1 LTEGVKMSVSISKAI
16 LHILDTALGI
26 PVLSENLMSFND
38 EMREYTE
45 KHIIKCYNDADLKK
59 TKFINNDG
67 VFFNSIRDYLN
78 NDDFI
83 KFSNE
88 ISEFFFRLIT
98 ENPDIKPCDLLFVQ
112 ANVFNKD
119 YIIILK
125 LNYRKGYIHFT
136 KQEESTKNIIIEQPC
151 SLPAASQK
159 IDEFIFVDL
168 NSLDVFVKE
177 KKCQVYNE
185 PCYYISK
192 HILECREEKPDK
204 EKVKIITDTTDKIIK
219 EYYDDD
225 MLMKS
230 QVKNIIRENV
240 EEKLNINLEEIS
252 EKVFKDNDA
261 KKVYNEEIQMK
272 GIREPEV
279 KVNFNYANK
288 IKTKQKFITDEGI
301 EINIPYEMLSDKDKV
316 EFITNPD
323 GTISIMLKNIDNI
336 TDK

>member
-1 LTEGVKMSVSISKAI
+1 MSISISKAI
-16 LHILDTALGI
+16 LHILDTSLGI

-38 EMREYTE
+38 QMREYTE
-45 KHIIKCYNDADLKK
+45 KHILKCFNDPDLKK
-59 TKFINNDG
+59 TKFINEVG
-67 VFFNSIRDYLN
+67 FFLKLIKEYKV
-78 NDDFI
+78 NDDYI

-88 ISEFFFRLIT
+88 VSEFFFKLIA
-98 ENPDIKPCDLLFVQ
+98 ENPDIKQCDLLFVQ

-119 YIIILK
+119 YMIILK
-125 LNYRKGYIHFT
+125 LNYKKGYIHFT

-159 IDEFIFVDL
+159 IDECLFVDL
-168 NSLDVFVKE
+168 NSLEVFVKE
-177 KKCQVYNE
+177 RKCQVYNE

-192 HILECREEKPDK
+192 HLLECREEKPDK
-204 EKVKIITDTTDKIIK
+204 EKVKIITQTTDKIIK

-225 MLMKS
+225 MFMKS

-252 EKVFKDNDA
+252 EKVFKDHDA
-261 KKVYNEEIQMK
+261 KQVYNEEIKMK
-272 GIREPEV
+272 GIKEPEI

-301 EINIPYEMLSDKDKV
+301 EINIPYEMLSNKEKV
-316 EFITNPD
+316 EFITNHD

-336 TDK
+336 VDK

>member
-1 LTEGVKMSVSISKAI
+1 MSVSISKAI
-16 LHILDTALGI
+16 LHILDPSLGI

-38 EMREYTE
+38 QMREYTE
-45 KHIIKCYNDADLKK
+45 KHILKCYNDADLKK
-59 TKFINNDG
+59 TKFASEVG
-67 VFFNSIRDYLN
+67 FFINSIREYLN

-88 ISEFFFRLIT
+88 VSEFFFKLNA
-98 ENPDIKPCDLLFVQ
+98 ENPDIKPCDLLFTH

-119 YIIILK
+119 YMIILK
-125 LNYRKGYIHFT
+125 LNYKKGYIHFT
-136 KQEESTKNIIIEQPC
+136 KQEETTKNIIIEQPC
-151 SLPAASQK
+151 ALPGASQR
-159 IDEFIFVDL
+159 IDECIFVDL

-192 HILECREEKPDK
+192 HLLECREEKPDK
-204 EKVKIITDTTDKIIK
+204 EKVKIITQTTDKLIK

-225 MLMKS
+225 MFMKS

-240 EEKLNINLEEIS
+240 EEKLNINIEEIS
-252 EKVFKDNDA
+252 EKVFKDNDV
-261 KKVYNEEIQMK
+261 KQVYNEEIKMK
-272 GIREPEV
+272 GIKEPEV

-301 EINIPYEMLSDKDKV
+301 EINIPYEMLSNKEKV
-316 EFITNPD
+316 EFITNTD

-336 TDK
+336 VDK

>member
-1 LTEGVKMSVSISKAI
+1 MSVSITKAI
-16 LHILDTALGI
+16 LHILDTSLGI

-38 EMREYTE
+38 QMREYTE

-59 TKFINNDG
+59 TKFINHG
-67 VFFNSIRDYLN
+67 GFFINLIN
-78 NDDFI
+78 EFKVNDDFM

-88 ISEFFFRLIT
+88 VSEFFYKLIS

-119 YIIILK
+119 YMIILK
-125 LNYRKGYIHFT
+125 LNYKKGYIHFT

-151 SLPAASQK
+151 ALPAASQR

-192 HILECREEKPDK
+192 HLLECKEEKPDK
-204 EKVKIITDTTDKIIK
+204 EKVKIITQTTDKIIK

-225 MLMKS
+225 MFMKS
-230 QVKNIIRENV
+230 KVKNIIRENV

-252 EKVFKDNDA
+252 EKVFKDTDA
-261 KKVYNEEIQMK
+261 KKVYTEEIQMK
-272 GIREPEV
+272 GIKEPEI

-301 EINIPYEMLSDKDKV
+301 EINIPYEMLSNKEKV
-316 EFITNPD
+316 EFITNTD

-336 TDK
+336 VDK

>member
-1 LTEGVKMSVSISKAI
+1 MSVSISKAI
-16 LHILDTALGI
+16 LHILDTSLGI
-26 PVLSENLMSFND
+26 PVLSEELMSFND
-38 EMREYTE
+38 QMREFAE

-59 TKFINNDG
+59 TKFVSHSGSFLKLINEFK
-67 VFFNSIRDYLN
+67 V

-88 ISEFFFRLIT
+88 VSVFFYKLIS

-119 YIIILK
+119 YMIILK
-125 LNYRKGYIHFT
+125 LNYKKGYIHFT

-151 SLPAASQK
+151 ALPAATQK
-159 IDEFIFVDL
+159 IDEFIFVDI
-168 NSLDVFVKE
+168 NSLEVFVKE

-192 HILECREEKPDK
+192 HLLECKEEKPDR
-204 EKVKIITDTTDKIIK
+204 EKVKIITQTTDKIIK

-225 MLMKS
+225 MFMKS

-240 EEKLNINLEEIS
+240 EEKLNIDIEEIS
-252 EKVFKDNDA
+252 EKVFKDQGA

-272 GIREPEV
+272 GIREPEI

-301 EINIPYEMLSDKDKV
+301 EINIPYEMLSNKEKV
-316 EFITNPD
+316 EFITNHD

-336 TDK
+336 VDK

>member
-1 LTEGVKMSVSISKAI
+1 MSVSISKAI
-16 LHILDTALGI
+16 LHILDTSLGI

-38 EMREYTE
+38 QMREYTE
-45 KHIIKCYNDADLKK
+45 KHILKCYNDADLKK
-59 TKFINNDG
+59 TKFVSEVGFFINL
-67 VFFNSIRDYLN
+67 VREYLN

-88 ISEFFFRLIT
+88 VSEFFFKLIA

-119 YIIILK
+119 YMIILK
-125 LNYRKGYIHFT
+125 LNYKKGYIHFT
-136 KQEESTKNIIIEQPC
+136 KQEETTKNIIIEQPC
-151 SLPAASQK
+151 ALPAASQR

-192 HILECREEKPDK
+192 HLLECKEEKPDK
-204 EKVKIITDTTDKIIK
+204 EKVKIITQTTDKLIK

-225 MLMKS
+225 MFMKS

-252 EKVFKDNDA
+252 EKVFKDNDVKQA
-261 KKVYNEEIQMK
+261 YNEEIKMK
-272 GIREPEV
+272 GIKEPEI

-301 EINIPYEMLSDKDKV
+301 EINIPYEMLSNKEKV
-316 EFITNPD
+316 EFITNTD
-323 GTISIMLKNIDNI
+323 GTISIVLKNIDNI
-336 TDK
+336 VDK

>member
-1 LTEGVKMSVSISKAI
+1 MSVSISKAI
-16 LHILDTALGI
+16 LHILDTSLGI
-26 PVLSENLMSFND
+26 PVLSEELMSFND
-38 EMREYTE
+38 QMREFTE

-59 TKFINNDG
+59 TKFINHSGSFLKLINEFKANDE
-67 VFFNSIRDYLN
+67 
-78 NDDFI
+78 FI

-88 ISEFFFRLIT
+88 VSVFFYKLIS

-119 YIIILK
+119 YMVILK
-125 LNYRKGYIHFT
+125 LNYKKGYIHFT
-136 KQEESTKNIIIEQPC
+136 KQEDTTKNIIIEQPC
-151 SLPAASQK
+151 ALPAATQK

-168 NSLDVFVKE
+168 NSLEVFVKE

-192 HILECREEKPDK
+192 HLLECKEEKPDR
-204 EKVKIITDTTDKIIK
+204 EKVKIITQTTDKIIK

-225 MLMKS
+225 MFMKS

-240 EEKLNINLEEIS
+240 EEKLNIDIEEIS
-252 EKVFKDNDA
+252 EKVFKDQDA

-272 GIREPEV
+272 GIKEPEI

-301 EINIPYEMLSDKDKV
+301 EINIPYEMLSNKEKV
-316 EFITNPD
+316 EFITNHD

-336 TDK
+336 VDK

>member
-1 LTEGVKMSVSISKAI
+1 MSVSISKSI
-16 LHILDTALGI
+16 LHILDPSIGV
-26 PVLSENLMSFND
+26 PVLSENLMSFNE

-45 KHIIKCYNDADLKK
+45 KHILKCYNDADMKK
-59 TKFINNDG
+59 TKFVNNEGLFLKLIKEYIKD
-67 VFFNSIRDYLN
+67 
-78 NDDFI
+78 DDFI

-88 ISEFFFRLIT
+88 VSGFFYGMIT
-98 ENPDIKPCDLLFVQ
+98 ENTDIKPCDLLFVQ

-119 YIIILK
+119 YMIILK
-125 LNYRKGYIHFT
+125 LNYKKGYIHFT

-151 SLPAASQK
+151 ALPSATQK

-177 KKCQVYNE
+177 KKCQVNNE
-185 PCYYISK
+185 PCYYISRYL
-192 HILECREEKPDK
+192 LECKEEKPDR
-204 EKVKIITDTTDKIIK
+204 EKVKIITETTDKIIK

-225 MLMKS
+225 VFMKS
-230 QVKNIIRENV
+230 RVKNMIRENV
-240 EEKLNINLEEIS
+240 EENLNINVEEIS
-252 EKVFKDNDA
+252 EKVFKDTDA
-261 KKVYNEEIQMK
+261 KKIYTEEIQMK

-301 EINIPYEMLSDKDKV
+301 EINIPYEILSDKEKV
-316 EFITNPD
+316 EFITNND

-336 TDK
+336 VDK

>member
-1 LTEGVKMSVSISKAI
+1 MSVSITKAI
-16 LHILDTALGI
+16 LHILDTSLGI

-59 TKFINNDG
+59 TKFINEDG
-67 VFFNSIRDYLN
+67 FFLNSIKEYLN
-78 NDDFI
+78 TDDFI
-83 KFSNE
+83 KFSNVV
-88 ISEFFFRLIT
+88 SEVFFKLSA
-98 ENPDIKPCDLLFVQ
+98 ENSDIKPCDLLFVQ

-125 LNYRKGYIHFT
+125 LNYKKGYIHFT

-151 SLPAASQK
+151 SLPAATQK

-168 NSLDVFVKE
+168 NSLNVFVKE

-192 HILECREEKPDK
+192 HLLECKEEKPDK
-204 EKVKIITDTTDKIIK
+204 EKVKIITETTDKIIK

-225 MLMKS
+225 MFMKS

-240 EEKLNINLEEIS
+240 EESLNINVEEIS
-252 EKVFKDNDA
+252 EKVFKDNEA
-261 KKVYNEEIQMK
+261 KQIYNEEIKMK
-272 GIREPEV
+272 GIKEPEV

-288 IKTKQKFITDEGI
+288 IKTKQKLITDEGI
-301 EINIPYEMLSDKDKV
+301 EINIPYEILSNKEKV
-316 EFITNPD
+316 EFITNHD
-323 GTISIMLKNIDNI
+323 GTISIILKNIDSI
-336 TDK
+336 VDK

>member
-1 LTEGVKMSVSISKAI
+1 MSISISKAI
-16 LHILDTALGI
+16 LHILDTSLGI

-59 TKFINNDG
+59 TKFINSEG
-67 VFFNSIRDYLN
+67 MFLGLIKDYVS

-88 ISEFFFRLIT
+88 VSAFFYKLISE
-98 ENPDIKPCDLLFVQ
+98 NSDIKPCDLLFVQ

-119 YIIILK
+119 YMIILK
-125 LNYRKGYIHFT
+125 LNYKKGYIHFT

-151 SLPAASQK
+151 ALPAATQK

-168 NSLDVFVKE
+168 NSLDIFVKE

-192 HILECREEKPDK
+192 HLLECKEEKPDK
-204 EKVKIITDTTDKIIK
+204 EKVKIITQATDKIIK

-225 MLMKS
+225 MFMKN

-240 EEKLNINLEEIS
+240 EEKLNINVAEIS
-252 EKVFKDNDA
+252 DKVFDDNDA
-261 KKVYNEEIQMK
+261 KKLYNEEIHMN
-272 GIREPEV
+272 GIKEPEI

-301 EINIPYEMLSDKDKV
+301 EINIPYEMLSNKEKV
-316 EFITNPD
+316 EFITNHD
-323 GTISIMLKNIDNI
+323 GTISIVLKNIDNI

>member
-1 LTEGVKMSVSISKAI
+1 MSVSISKAI
-16 LHILDTALGI
+16 LHILDTSLGI
-26 PVLSENLMSFND
+26 PVLSENLMSFNE

-45 KHIIKCYNDADLKK
+45 KHIIKCYNDSDLKK
-59 TKFINNDG
+59 TKFINHAGLFIKLINEFK
-67 VFFNSIRDYLN
+67 V

-88 ISEFFFRLIT
+88 VSEFFYKLIS
-98 ENPDIKPCDLLFVQ
+98 ENPDVKPCDLLFVQ

-119 YIIILK
+119 YMIILK
-125 LNYRKGYIHFT
+125 LNYKKGYIHFT

-151 SLPAASQK
+151 ALPAASQR
-159 IDEFIFVDL
+159 IDEFIFVDINTL
-168 NSLDVFVKE
+168 EVFVKE

-192 HILECREEKPDK
+192 HLLECKEEKPDK
-204 EKVKIITDTTDKIIK
+204 EKVKIITQTTDKIIK

-225 MLMKS
+225 MFMKS

-252 EKVFKDNDA
+252 EKVFNNQDA
-261 KKVYNEEIQMK
+261 KKVYAEEIQMK
-272 GIREPEV
+272 GIREPEI

-301 EINIPYEMLSDKDKV
+301 EINIPYEMLSNKEKV
-316 EFITNPD
+316 EFITNHD

-336 TDK
+336 VDK

>member
-1 LTEGVKMSVSISKAI
+1 MSVSISKSI
-16 LHILDTALGI
+16 LHILDTGLGI
-26 PVLSENLMSFND
+26 PVLSENLMFFND

-45 KHIIKCYNDADLKK
+45 KHIIKCYNDAELKK
-59 TKFINNDG
+59 TKFINNEG
-67 VFFNSIRDYLN
+67 FFFNSIRDYSN

-88 ISEFFFRLIT
+88 ISEFFFRLIS

-204 EKVKIITDTTDKIIK
+204 EKVKIITDATDKIIK

-225 MLMKS
+225 MFMKS
-230 QVKNIIRENV
+230 KVKNIIRENV
-240 EEKLNINLEEIS
+240 EEKLNINIEEIS

-261 KKVYNEEIQMK
+261 KKVYNDEIQMK

-301 EINIPYEMLSDKDKV
+301 EINIPYEILSDKDKV

>member
-1 LTEGVKMSVSISKAI
+1 MSVSISKAI
-16 LHILDTALGI
+16 LHILDTSLGI

-59 TKFINNDG
+59 TKFTNSDG
-67 VFFNSIRDYLN
+67 LFLGLIKGYIN

-88 ISEFFFRLIT
+88 VSAFFYKIIS
-98 ENPDIKPCDLLFVQ
+98 ENPDVKPCDLLFVQ

-119 YIIILK
+119 YMIILK
-125 LNYRKGYIHFT
+125 LNYKKGYIHFT

-151 SLPAASQK
+151 ALPAATQK

-168 NSLDVFVKE
+168 NSLEIFVKE

-192 HILECREEKPDK
+192 HLLECREEKPDK
-204 EKVKIITDTTDKIIK
+204 EKVKIITQATDKIIK

-225 MLMKS
+225 MFMKS

-240 EEKLNINLEEIS
+240 EEKLNINVAEIS
-252 EKVFKDNDA
+252 DKVFNDNDA
-261 KKVYNEEIQMK
+261 KKLYNEEIQIK
-272 GIREPEV
+272 GIKEPEI

-301 EINIPYEMLSDKDKV
+301 EINIPYEMLSNREKV